1 MAKGKF
7 KQWCKNNDQILLK
20 RVNKKNKNNAKLFE
34 EITEGSNK
42 KLEMYCEVCGSLIM
56 VSPKQIIRKY
66 NSIKERIPKPSKE
79 DEQIDINWNEGVKR
93 IPIVR
98 CAQCRQNT
106 EWRFPKKH
114 GRLAEWN
121 NDLYEPYLDND
132 DYKVYVY
139 TEAGEG
145 EGTRIRDNRTGK
157 DRFLIYGE
165 IPQKCKEV
173 IRFRCKRH
181 GEIIR
186 KRIDYM
192 CLHKDKANKKNT
204 VKFQCCKNAERRAKA
219 AYNTLM
225 TWILVYWSEP
235 ILNRRIITSY
245 YDKRGTNPVYIDKWF
260 SGAMLYTY
268 MRDAGSL
275 TQKLLAG
282 PHNTTEKV
290 DIKCSEAQWTQMLFV
305 ITCRK
310 HWCTDILKRKCK
322 KCTKEECEEFQRKHR
337 LQDYL
342 NNYAAFYDENQRVEI
357 LKMKQDI
364 DELSRISAT
373 PDFDENDIMAESA
386 IKIKDMGLKVFGG
399 LIK

>member
-1 MAKGKF
+1 MAKEKF
-7 KQWCKNNDQILLK
+7 KQWCENNDQYLLGQ
-20 RVNKKNKNNAKLFE
+20 VNQKNKNNVKLFE
-34 EITEGSNK
+34 EITKGSNK
-42 KLEMYCEVCGSLIM
+42 KIEMYCEVCGSLTM
-56 VSPKQIIRKY
+56 VSPKQIIRRYKY
-66 NSIKERIPKPSKE
+66 INNEMSQTSKE
-79 DEQIDINWNEGVKR
+79 DEQIEVNWHEGVKR

-98 CAQCRQNT
+98 CTQCKENT
-106 EWRFPKKH
+106 TLRFSEE
-114 GRLAEWN
+114 GRLADWN

-132 DYKVYVY
+132 DNKVYVY
-139 TEAGEG
+139 TKAGRG
-145 EGTRIRDNRTGK
+145 EGTRVKDKRTGK
-157 DRFLIYGE
+157 DRYLIYSE
-165 IPQKCKEV
+165 ISQQSKEV

-225 TWILVYWSEP
+225 TWILVNWSKP
-235 ILNRRIITSY
+235 ILNKRIITSY
-245 YDKRGTNPVYIDKWF
+245 YDKIGTNPVYIDKWF

-290 DIKCSEAQWTQMLFV
+290 YIKCSEEQWTQMLFV

-310 HWCTDILKRKCK
+310 YWCTDILKRKCK
-322 KCTKEECEEFQRKHR
+322 KCTKEECEEFQRKHQ

-386 IKIKDMGLKVFGG
+386 IIIKDMGLKVFGG